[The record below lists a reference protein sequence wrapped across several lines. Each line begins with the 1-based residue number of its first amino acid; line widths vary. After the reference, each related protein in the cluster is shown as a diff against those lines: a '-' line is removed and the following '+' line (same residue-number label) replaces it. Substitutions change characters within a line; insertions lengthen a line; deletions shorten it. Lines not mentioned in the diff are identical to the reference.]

1 MNPRTITI
9 RLYLFFFIL
18 LNQLA
23 GTVQADADRLKIFVS
38 IPPQKYLVERIAGN
52 TADVSTLTGA
62 TDNPET
68 FEPKPGQIE
77 ALLGADIYLPL
88 GLKAEDKWL
97 IILSDRKPTLYIVQC
112 CRQLMTL
119 GDSHQ
124 HKDPHVWTDPLLSLE
139 IARIV
144 KNILVSSNSSQADLY
159 EQNFIVLKEELLQL
173 DDFITRRFL
182 ANSKNSFIVSHP
194 AWSYFAVRYG
204 LDQIV
209 LEHEGREIGPRTMGE
224 KIKQARKH
232 SINTVF
238 IQEQHNSAA
247 ARRVAEEI
255 NARIV
260 FLNPLKEDHINNIKQ
275 TAILIA
281 ASLEK

>member
-1 MNPRTITI
+1 MKPRTVVIC
-9 RLYLFFFIL
+9 LYLFVFIL
-18 LNQLA
+18 LNILA
-23 GTVQADADRLKIFVS
+23 GTARADADRLKIFVS

-52 TADVSTLTGA
+52 TADVSTLSGA

-77 ALLGADIYLPL
+77 ALLEADIYLPL
-88 GLKAEDKWL
+88 GLKTEDKWL
-97 IILSDRKPTLYIVQC
+97 IILSDRKPTLFIAQC

-119 GDSHQ
+119 GDSNQ

-144 KNILVSSNSSQADLY
+144 KNILVNSNSSHAAMY
-159 EQNFIVLKEELLQL
+159 EQNFIVLTEELLRL
-173 DDFITRRFL
+173 DDFIKHKFFATNKR
-182 ANSKNSFIVSHP
+182 SFIVSHP

-209 LEHEGREIGPRTMGE
+209 LEHEGREIGPRSMGE
-224 KIKQARKH
+224 KIKQARNL

-238 IQEQHNSAA
+238 IQEQHKSSA
-247 ARRVAEEI
+247 ARRLAEEI
-255 NARIV
+255 NAKMV
-260 FLNPLKEDHINNIKQ
+260 FLNPLKEDHINNIKE
-275 TAILIA
+275 TAVLIA
-281 ASLEK
+281 ASLGQ